1 MNADRIKSLL
11 FYSTKCVAA
20 TLSVF
25 ALSSLIHYD
34 NIGWSLISAI
44 LVIAPEGRDTI
55 AIAVNRIKANVVG
68 AGMGLL
74 CLLIS
79 SSTMW
84 TMSLAV
90 VLTLILCYLF
100 NLDIAT
106 RAALAGAVIV
116 MLHQEPGH
124 LWDTALDRVIAVLVG
139 CALGLGV
146 TFVFHSAARLIRWR
160 GSFRENH

>member
-1 MNADRIKSLL
+1 MEADRIKSLG

-55 AIAVNRIKANVVG
+55 TIAVNRIKANVVG
-68 AGMGLL
+68 AGMGLV
-74 CLLIS
+74 CLLVG

-100 NLDIAT
+100 NLEVAT

-116 MLHQEPGH
+116 MLHQEQGP
-124 LWDTALDRVIAVLVG
+124 LWSSAIDRVVAVLVG
-139 CALGLGV
+139 CALGLAV
-146 TFVFHSAARLIRWR
+146 TFIFHAMARLVRWR
-160 GSFRENH
+160 GSFHENH